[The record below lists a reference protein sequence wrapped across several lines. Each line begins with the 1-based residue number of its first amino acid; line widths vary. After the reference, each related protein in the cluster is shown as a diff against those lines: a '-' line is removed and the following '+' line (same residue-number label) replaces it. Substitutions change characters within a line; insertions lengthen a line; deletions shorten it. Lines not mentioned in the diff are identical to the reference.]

1 MYLLRSFPF
10 LFLHLSCGFLTPPG
24 FSRGRPT
31 CVLAPSSFAEEAPS
45 PSELP
50 PGWLAL
56 LGQEECRKGSK
67 RPSAERLHP
76 PAPCAKP
83 STFSGT
89 NPVGTKQVDR
99 LHGPVSPHQ
108 GQAWELLGKALTGA
122 TATRGLFLFRC
133 SRVCSWK
140 QTKLLLVTS

>member
-1 MYLLRSFPF
+1 MVDVSEGVTEERTCLAFRRFSVWGLRQHCGELTPHFARLPPMYLLRSFPF

-76 PAPCAKP
+76 PPP
-83 STFSGT
+83 HPVPNPPLSQGPTVSG
-89 NPVGTKQVDR
+89 Q
-99 LHGPVSPHQ
+99 
-108 GQAWELLGKALTGA
+108 
-122 TATRGLFLFRC
+122 
-133 SRVCSWK
+133 SRWTVCMD
-140 QTKLLLVTS
+140 L